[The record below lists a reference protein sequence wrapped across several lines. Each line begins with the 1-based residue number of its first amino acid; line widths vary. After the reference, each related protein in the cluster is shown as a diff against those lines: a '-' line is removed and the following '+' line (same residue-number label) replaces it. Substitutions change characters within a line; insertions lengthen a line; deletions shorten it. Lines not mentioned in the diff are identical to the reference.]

1 MYKYFN
7 LLNKYFPDINTS
19 KLEKINKLYDIYKK
33 LNKNVNLISRKNFD
47 NFYLNHIIHSLS
59 LTKFIYEKNIRIIDL
74 GTGGGFPG
82 IPLSIIF
89 DKNEFILVDSI
100 KKKIKALNSIVNSL
114 SLNNVQLINMRM
126 ENISI
131 KSDLIICRGVSSII
145 KILKWSKKSIKKSGK
160 ILLLKGGDVDKE
172 LIKINNKFEIFNLEN
187 IYSEDYFKDKKIIK
201 IYN

>member
-1 MYKYFN
+1 MSLY
-7 LLNKYFPDINTS
+7 LLTQS
-19 KLEKINKLYDIYKK
+19 
-33 LNKNVNLISRKNFD
+33 
-47 NFYLNHIIHSLS
+47 
-59 LTKFIYEKNIRIIDL
+59 
-74 GTGGGFPG
+74 
-82 IPLSIIF
+82 
-89 DKNEFILVDSI
+89 

-131 KSDLIICRGVSSII
+131 KSDLIICRGVSSIT
-145 KILKWSKKSIKKSGK
+145 KILKWSEKSIKKNGE

>member
-33 LNKNVNLISRKNFD
+33 LNKNVNLISRKNFE

-114 SLNNVQLINMRM
+114 SLKNVQLINMRM

-145 KILKWSKKSIKKSGK
+145 KILKWSKKSIKKNGK

>member
-19 KLEKINKLYDIYKK
+19 KLEKINKLYDIYKE

-47 NFYLNHIIHSLS
+47 NFYLHHIVHSLS
-59 LTKFIYEKNIRIIDL
+59 LIKFIYNKNIRIIDL
-74 GTGGGFPG
+74 GTGGGLPG

-100 KKKIKALNSIVNSL
+100 KKKIKALNTIVNSL

-131 KSDLIICRGVSSII
+131 KSDLIICRGVSSIT
-145 KILKWSKKSIKKSGK
+145 KILKWSEKSIKKNGE

>member
-114 SLNNVQLINMRM
+114 SLKNVQLINMRM

-145 KILKWSKKSIKKSGK
+145 KILKWSKKSIKKNGK

>member
-145 KILKWSKKSIKKSGK
+145 KILKWSKKSIKKNGK

>member
-7 LLNKYFPDINTS
+7 LLNKYFPDINNA
-19 KLEKINKLYDIYKK
+19 KLEKINKLYLIYKK

-47 NFYLNHIIHSLS
+47 NFYLHHIVHSLS
-59 LTKFIYEKNIRIIDL
+59 LIKFIYNKNIRIIDL
-74 GTGGGFPG
+74 GTGGGLPG

-100 KKKIKALNSIVNSL
+100 KKKIKALNTIVNSL

-131 KSDLIICRGVSSII
+131 KSDLIICRGVSSIT
-145 KILKWSKKSIKKSGK
+145 KILKWSEKSIKKNGE

>member
-145 KILKWSKKSIKKSGK
+145 NILKWSKKSIKKNGK

>member
-1 MYKYFN
+1 MYKNFD
-7 LLNKYFPDINTS
+7 LLNKYFPDINNL
-19 KLEKINKLYDIYKK
+19 KLEKINKLYEIYKK

-47 NFYLNHIIHSLS
+47 NFYLHHIVHSLS
-59 LTKFIYEKNIRIIDL
+59 LRKFIDKKNIRIIDL
-74 GTGGGFPG
+74 GTGGGLPG

-114 SLNNVQLINMRM
+114 SLKNVQLINMRM

-145 KILKWSKKSIKKSGK
+145 NILKWSKKSIKKNGK
-160 ILLLKGGDVDKE
+160 ILLLKGGNVDKE

>member
-100 KKKIKALNSIVNSL
+100 KKKIKAVNSIVNSL
-114 SLNNVQLINMRM
+114 SLKNVQLINMRM

-145 KILKWSKKSIKKSGK
+145 KILKWSEKSIKKNGK

>member
-19 KLEKINKLYDIYKK
+19 KLEKINKLYDIYKE

-59 LTKFIYEKNIRIIDL
+59 LAKFIYEKNIRIIDL

-114 SLNNVQLINMRM
+114 SLKNVQLINMRM

>member
-114 SLNNVQLINMRM
+114 SLKNVQLINMRM

-145 KILKWSKKSIKKSGK
+145 KILKWSKKSIKKKGK

>member
-7 LLNKYFPDINTS
+7 LLNKYFPDINNS

-47 NFYLNHIIHSLS
+47 NFYLHHIVHSLS
-59 LTKFIYEKNIRIIDL
+59 LIKFIYNKNIRIIDL
-74 GTGGGFPG
+74 GTGGGLPG

-100 KKKIKALNSIVNSL
+100 KKKIKALNTIVNSL

-131 KSDLIICRGVSSII
+131 KSDLIICRGVSSMT
-145 KILKWSKKSIKKSGK
+145 KILKWSEKSIRKSGE

>member
-74 GTGGGFPG
+74 VTGGGFPG

-114 SLNNVQLINMRM
+114 SLKNVQLINMRM

-145 KILKWSKKSIKKSGK
+145 KILKWSKKSIKKNGK

>member
-7 LLNKYFPDINTS
+7 LLNKYFPDINNS
-19 KLEKINKLYDIYKK
+19 KLEKINKLYLIYKK

-47 NFYLNHIIHSLS
+47 NFYLHHIVHSLS
-59 LTKFIYEKNIRIIDL
+59 LIKFIYNKNIRIIDL
-74 GTGGGFPG
+74 GTGGGLPG

-100 KKKIKALNSIVNSL
+100 KKKIKALNTIVNSL

-131 KSDLIICRGVSSII
+131 KSDLIICRGVSSIT
-145 KILKWSKKSIKKSGK
+145 KILKWSEKSIKKNGE

-172 LIKINNKFEIFNLEN
+172 LIKINNKFEIFNIEN
-187 IYSEDYFKDKKIIK
+187 IYSEDNFKDKKIIK

>member
-7 LLNKYFPDINTS
+7 LLNKYFPDINNS

-47 NFYLNHIIHSLS
+47 NFYLHHIVHSLS
-59 LTKFIYEKNIRIIDL
+59 LIKFIYNKNIRIIDL
-74 GTGGGFPG
+74 GTGGGLPG

-100 KKKIKALNSIVNSL
+100 KKKIKALNTIVNSL

-131 KSDLIICRGVSSII
+131 KSDLIICRGVSSIT
-145 KILKWSKKSIKKSGK
+145 KILKWSEKSIKKNGE

>member
-7 LLNKYFPDINTS
+7 LLNKYYPDINTS

-145 KILKWSKKSIKKSGK
+145 KILKWSKKSIKKNGK

>member
-7 LLNKYFPDINTS
+7 LLNKYFPDINNS

-47 NFYLNHIIHSLS
+47 NFYLHHIVHSLS
-59 LTKFIYEKNIRIIDL
+59 LIKFIYNKNIRIIDL
-74 GTGGGFPG
+74 GTGGGLPG

-100 KKKIKALNSIVNSL
+100 KKKIKALKSIVNSL
-114 SLNNVQLINMRM
+114 SLKNVQLINMRM

-145 KILKWSKKSIKKSGK
+145 KILKWSKKSIKKMVK
-160 ILLLKGGDVDKE
+160 
-172 LIKINNKFEIFNLEN
+172 
-187 IYSEDYFKDKKIIK
+187 YYF
-201 IYN
+201 

>member
-47 NFYLNHIIHSLS
+47 NFYLHHIVHSLS
-59 LTKFIYEKNIRIIDL
+59 LIKFIYNKNIRIIDL

-131 KSDLIICRGVSSII
+131 KSLCQNRIYLRLFETHPLNDPELGEGDTRG
-145 KILKWSKKSIKKSGK
+145 
-160 ILLLKGGDVDKE
+160 
-172 LIKINNKFEIFNLEN
+172 
-187 IYSEDYFKDKKIIK
+187 
-201 IYN
+201 

>member
-74 GTGGGFPG
+74 GTGGGLPG

-114 SLNNVQLINMRM
+114 SLKNVQLINMRM

>member
-74 GTGGGFPG
+74 GTGGGLPG

-114 SLNNVQLINMRM
+114 SLKNVQLINIRM

-145 KILKWSKKSIKKSGK
+145 NILKWSKKSIKKNGK
-160 ILLLKGGDVDKE
+160 ILLLKGGNVDKE

>member
-74 GTGGGFPG
+74 GTGGGLPG

-145 KILKWSKKSIKKSGK
+145 KILKWSKKSIKKNGK

>member
-74 GTGGGFPG
+74 GTGGGLPG

-89 DKNEFILVDSI
+89 DNNEFILVDSI
-100 KKKIKALNSIVNSL
+100 KKKIKAVNSIVNSL
-114 SLNNVQLINMRM
+114 SLKNVQLINMRM

-145 KILKWSKKSIKKSGK
+145 KILKWSKKSIKKNGK

>member
-7 LLNKYFPDINTS
+7 LLNKYFPDINNS

-47 NFYLNHIIHSLS
+47 NFYLHHIVHSLS
-59 LTKFIYEKNIRIIDL
+59 LIKFIYNKNIRIIDL
-74 GTGGGFPG
+74 GTGGGLPG

-100 KKKIKALNSIVNSL
+100 KKKIKAVNSIVNSL

-126 ENISI
+126 EIISI
-131 KSDLIICRGVSSII
+131 KSDLIICRGVSSIT
-145 KILKWSKKSIKKSGK
+145 KILKWSEKSIKKNGE

>member
-1 MYKYFN
+1 M
-7 LLNKYFPDINTS
+7 
-19 KLEKINKLYDIYKK
+19 
-33 LNKNVNLISRKNFD
+33 
-47 NFYLNHIIHSLS
+47 
-59 LTKFIYEKNIRIIDL
+59 
-74 GTGGGFPG
+74 
-82 IPLSIIF
+82 SIIF

-145 KILKWSKKSIKKSGK
+145 NILKWSKKSIKKNGK

>member
-114 SLNNVQLINMRM
+114 SLKNVQLINMRM

-145 KILKWSKKSIKKSGK
+145 NILKWSKKSIKKNGK

>member
-7 LLNKYFPDINTS
+7 LLNKYYPDINTS

-114 SLNNVQLINMRM
+114 SLKNVQLINMRM

>member
-7 LLNKYFPDINTS
+7 LLNKYFPDINNS
-19 KLEKINKLYDIYKK
+19 KLEKINKLYLIYKK

-47 NFYLNHIIHSLS
+47 NFYLHHIVHSLS
-59 LTKFIYEKNIRIIDL
+59 LIKFIYNKNIRIIDL
-74 GTGGGFPG
+74 GTGGGLPG

-100 KKKIKALNSIVNSL
+100 KKKIKALNTIVNSL

-131 KSDLIICRGVSSII
+131 KSDLIICRGVSSIT
-145 KILKWSKKSIKKSGK
+145 KILKWSEKSIKKNGE

>member
-7 LLNKYFPDINTS
+7 LLNKYFPDINNS

-47 NFYLNHIIHSLS
+47 NFYLHHIVHSLS
-59 LTKFIYEKNIRIIDL
+59 LIKFIYNKNIRIIDL
-74 GTGGGFPG
+74 GTGGGLPG

-100 KKKIKALNSIVNSL
+100 KKKIKALNTIVNSL

-131 KSDLIICRGVSSII
+131 KSDLIICRGVSSIT
-145 KILKWSKKSIKKSGK
+145 KILKWSEKSIKKNGE

-172 LIKINNKFEIFNLEN
+172 LININKRFTIYNIDC
-187 IYSEDYFKDKKIIK
+187 IYSDDYFQNKKIIE
-201 IYN
+201 IQS

>member
-7 LLNKYFPDINTS
+7 LLNKYFPDINNS
-19 KLEKINKLYDIYKK
+19 KLEKINKLYLIYKK

-47 NFYLNHIIHSLS
+47 NFYVHHIVHSLS
-59 LTKFIYEKNIRIIDL
+59 LIKFIYNKNIRIIDL
-74 GTGGGFPG
+74 GTGGGLPG

-100 KKKIKALNSIVNSL
+100 KKKIKALNTIVNSL

-131 KSDLIICRGVSSII
+131 KSDLIICRGVSSIT
-145 KILKWSKKSIKKSGK
+145 KILKWSEKSIKKNGE

>member
-1 MYKYFN
+1 MAEIILIYN
-7 LLNKYFPDINTS
+7 PIN
-19 KLEKINKLYDIYKK
+19 LEKINKLYDIYKK

-47 NFYLNHIIHSLS
+47 NFYLHHIVHSLS
-59 LTKFIYEKNIRIIDL
+59 LIKFIYNKNIRIIDL
-74 GTGGGFPG
+74 GTGGGLPG

-100 KKKIKALNSIVNSL
+100 KKKIKALNTIVNSL

-131 KSDLIICRGVSSII
+131 KSDLIICRGVSSIT
-145 KILKWSKKSIKKSGK
+145 KILKWSEKSIKKNGE

>member
-47 NFYLNHIIHSLS
+47 NFYLHHIIHSLS

-74 GTGGGFPG
+74 GTGGGLPG

-114 SLNNVQLINMRM
+114 SLKNVQLINMRM

-145 KILKWSKKSIKKSGK
+145 KILKWSKKSIKKNGK

>member
-7 LLNKYFPDINTS
+7 LLNKYFPDINNS

-47 NFYLNHIIHSLS
+47 NFYLHHIVHSLS
-59 LTKFIYEKNIRIIDL
+59 LIKFIYNKNIRIIDL
-74 GTGGGFPG
+74 GTGGGLPG

-100 KKKIKALNSIVNSL
+100 KKKIKALNTIVNSL

-126 ENISI
+126 EIISI
-131 KSDLIICRGVSSII
+131 KSDLIICRGVSSIT
-145 KILKWSKKSIKKSGK
+145 KILKWSEKSIKKNGE

>member
-47 NFYLNHIIHSLS
+47 NFYLHHIVHSLS

-74 GTGGGFPG
+74 GTGGGLPG

-145 KILKWSKKSIKKSGK
+145 KILKWSKKSIKKNGK

>member
-19 KLEKINKLYDIYKK
+19 KLEKINKLYDIYKE

-47 NFYLNHIIHSLS
+47 NFYLHHIIHSLS
-59 LTKFIYEKNIRIIDL
+59 LTKFICEKNIRIIDL
-74 GTGGGFPG
+74 GTGGGLPG

-145 KILKWSKKSIKKSGK
+145 KILKWSKKSIKKNGK
-160 ILLLKGGDVDKE
+160 ILLLKGGNVDKE

>member
-100 KKKIKALNSIVNSL
+100 KKKIKAVNSIVNSL
-114 SLNNVQLINMRM
+114 SLKNVQLINMRM

-145 KILKWSKKSIKKSGK
+145 KILKWSKKSIKKNGK

>member
-47 NFYLNHIIHSLS
+47 NFYLHHIVHSLS
-59 LTKFIYEKNIRIIDL
+59 LIKFIYNKNIRIIDL
-74 GTGGGFPG
+74 GTGGGLPG

-100 KKKIKALNSIVNSL
+100 KKKIKALNTIVNSL

-131 KSDLIICRGVSSII
+131 NSDLIICRGVSSIT
-145 KILKWSKKSIKKSGK
+145 KILKWSEKSIKKNGE

>member
-7 LLNKYFPDINTS
+7 LLNKYFPDINNS

-145 KILKWSKKSIKKSGK
+145 KILKWSKKSIKKNGK